1 MAKLAALAVL
11 ASLLGT
17 VSCEL
22 SISLYLRW
30 GYPPPSPG
38 RPYPLPAPCPP
49 LSPTPALKVGY
60 YADKNCPDAESIVRD
75 AVWNA
80 TAGEKAG
87 LIRLF
92 FHDCFVEG
100 CDASVLLKKVE
111 GQPDPEM
118 LGVPN
123 LSLRGLNIIDKAK
136 EALEA
141 KCPGIVSCADILA
154 FAGRDASYNL
164 SYRAINYNVPAGRLD
179 GKVSLASETLGKNLP
194 PPFGDLNLIK
204 AMFAAKGLDEK
215 DMVVLSG
222 AHSTGRSGCS
232 SFSTAP
238 IEPVLGNQ
246 LNQTCGMPVNE
257 ATTVP
262 QDFKTPD
269 ALDVQYYRNIQS
281 RHVLFESDAT
291 LTTSP
296 QTKRLVDFYA
306 GNRLLFGV
314 LFGPA
319 VWYEDF
325 GKAMVKMG
333 YIGVKTDP
341 KEGEIRNKCWSVNPK
356 PNPY

>member
-1 MAKLAALAVL
+1 MAKLAVLAVL

-17 VSCEL
+17 VYCEF
-22 SISLYLRW
+22 SISLYLGW
-30 GYPPPSPG
+30 GYPPPNSG

-49 LSPTPALKVGY
+49 VSPTPALKVGY
-60 YADKNCPDAESIVRD
+60 YAHKNCPDAENIVRD
-75 AVWNA
+75 AVLKA

-100 CDASVLLKKVE
+100 SDGSVLLKKVE

-118 LGVPN
+118 LGFPN
-123 LSLRGLNIIDKAK
+123 LSLRGFNIIEAAK
-136 EALEA
+136 DALEE
-141 KCPGIVSCADILA
+141 KCPGVVSCADILA

-164 SYRAINYNVPAGRLD
+164 SYGVIDYDVPAGRLD

-194 PPFGDLNLIK
+194 PPFGDLDLIT

-222 AHSTGRSGCS
+222 AHTIGRSGCS
-232 SFSTAP
+232 SFSTAS

-246 LNQTCGMPVNE
+246 LNQTCGMPVNA

-262 QDFKTPD
+262 QDFKSPD

-281 RHVLFESDAT
+281 RDVLFNSDAT
-291 LTTSP
+291 LVTSAR
-296 QTKRLVDFYA
+296 TKRLVDFYA
-306 GNRLLFGV
+306 GNRLLFGA

-319 VWYEDF
+319 VWYQDF

-341 KEGEIRNKCWSVNPK
+341 KEGEIRKKCGYVNPK